1 MKTYKKFIEEAS
13 LSYKN
18 NFNPTKTSYD
28 SEPTRSKKQKSP
40 TSRSRSMETKT
51 IPQPFV
57 DTGSVSGFS
66 TDGN

>member
-1 MKTYKKFIEEAS
+1 MKTYKQFVEQATV
-13 LSYKN
+13 SYKN

-40 TSRSRSMETKT
+40 TSHSHSMETKT

-57 DTGSVSGFS
+57 DRSSVSGFS